1 MANSVANGMRHQGNS
16 IGEAGLAVPSRACK
30 GLHGSPIVVQSRL
43 IDGGATTLRLIE
55 CGATAF
61 RLSNILCRFSE
72 QMFSH

>member
-16 IGEAGLAVPSRACK
+16 IGETGFAAPSRAYK
-30 GLHGSPIVVQSRL
+30 GSHGSPIAVQLRL
-43 IDGGATTLRLIE
+43 VGGGATTL
-55 CGATAF
+55 